1 MKFSKEVRLGIVVT
15 TAIAVFI
22 WGFNFLKGSNI
33 FSIER
38 EYYAVYQRIDGL
50 VAANPV
56 LLNGFKIGR
65 VSSIYFHP
73 DKSGDIIVKFV
84 IDKEIV
90 DLPEDTKAM
99 IFSSDLLG
107 SKAIALEL
115 GENSV
120 YLKYGDTLT
129 SAIEENL
136 KEAVNRQILPLKM
149 KTEELISSVDSAVTI
164 VQEILNTEAREN
176 LSKSFKSFKRSFEN
190 FEHASMDLSVLVG
203 NNRERLNNIFINIES
218 ISANI
223 VQNNQQLSNVIN
235 NFSSISDSIAKADFA
250 TTLLRANS
258 ALSAA
263 SEIMNKVNSGEGS
276 LGLLL
281 NNETFY
287 NELLMAATDLNILLL
302 DIRTNPGKY
311 APLKRRR
318 RSKPL
323 ERDSIYYKNML
334 NIDSAII
341 NSIRKK

>member
-1 MKFSKEVRLGIVVT
+1 MKFSKEVKLGIVVT
-15 TAIAVFI
+15 AAIAVFI

-73 DKSGDIIVKFV
+73 DKSGNIIVKFV
-84 IDKEIV
+84 IEKEIV
-90 DLPEDTKAM
+90 DLPKDTKAM
-99 IFSSDLLG
+99 IFSADLFG
-107 SKAIALEL
+107 SKAIALAL
-115 GENSV
+115 GEDTV

-129 SAIEENL
+129 SDIEENL

-190 FEHASMDLSVLVG
+190 FEQASSDFSVLVHG
-203 NNRERLNNIFINIES
+203 NRERLNNIFINIES
-218 ISANI
+218 ISSNI

-311 APLKRRR
+311 APFKRKR

-341 NSIRKK
+341 NSTRKK